1 MAETLFY
8 HQVNA
13 YIIWLVIASL
23 FIYGLQLIYISF
35 ISFFMNIRRKILRS
49 YYRDSSNGYE
59 TQEDLVYDN

>member
-35 ISFFMNIRRKILRS
+35 ISLNIRRKILRS